1 MDEDEMMAVLWD
13 WARFRGEASRGRL
26 GRVWDRIEFYPVVEK
41 CESGLF
47 LGQMLCKWWTRSG
60 DPKSVLGEDMPPKKF
75 DTRKEAVEY
84 VLGMTLEE
92 AILEMEAIG
101 FRREAREKEA

>member
-1 MDEDEMMAVLWD
+1 MDEDEMMAVLRD

-26 GRVWDRIEFYPVVEK
+26 GSVWDGIEFYPVVEK

-47 LGQMLCKWWTRSG
+47 LGQMLCKWWTKSG
-60 DPKSVLGEDMPPKKF
+60 DPNVLGEIVLLKRF
-75 DTRKEAVEY
+75 DTRREAVEY
-84 VLGMTLEE
+84 VLGMTPEE
-92 AILEMEAIG
+92 AILEMEAAG